1 MKLILFAFV
10 AAISLEPHVK
20 SLHLTLAYKFEEE
33 HTETLKQLVVRLD
46 LTFATTWELRLYSRD
61 PRVTSKRVYRV
72 TQSYRSREADEL
84 ELHRDD
90 LICVT
95 DEAIDCSKDGWVE
108 GLSTSS
114 GCTGLF
120 PLNYAVRV
128 PESDTWTLH
137 RSVQICNAADE
148 TLRVSTNGDGS
159 SRHSPSIDVKANHWT
174 RLPTPSPSVDLTP
187 NRLQD
192 MAEQR
197 TAQDMSR
204 RLNWDPSTG
213 TMVDEIRGTN
223 QKLFIMRH
231 GERVDFTFTK
241 WTNFCFD
248 DSSGAYRRLDLN
260 MPETLPIR
268 LNPTDAWRNDSPI
281 TKVGQLQA
289 KLTGESLKENGI
301 NFEFVYS
308 SPSFRCIQ
316 TTHALLRGMG
326 VAETTPIRIE
336 PALFEWC
343 GWYPERVPE
352 FIDAGELAAAG
363 YNIDNDYVPLVSV
376 AELSQRYKNESLK
389 EFYERNHLLTEHSTQ
404 LTSKNILLVAHAA
417 NIETNSR
424 LVVGGGV
431 RTMGEIAKL
440 MAKVPYA
447 SLLALE
453 KLNGERWQ
461 IVASNIHP
469 ISHNKNFQF
478 DWRNFV
484 HENDSG
490 STDDC
495 VQHSAVWEIGRVF
508 ELGNSSNAHWNIHMV
523 DLASCNICICIW

>member
-1 MKLILFAFV
+1 M
-10 AAISLEPHVK
+10 K

-33 HTETLKQLVVRLD
+33 HTETLKQLVERLD
-46 LTFATTWELRLYSRD
+46 LSCATTWELRLYSRD

-95 DEAIDCSKDGWVE
+95 DEAIECSKDGWVE
-108 GLSTSS
+108 GLSTST
-114 GCTGLF
+114 GCSGLF
-120 PLNYAVRV
+120 PLNYTARV

-137 RSVQICNAADE
+137 RSVQICNATDD
-148 TLRVSTNGDGS
+148 TLRVSMNGDGS
-159 SRHSPSIDVKANHWT
+159 SRHSPSVDVKPKDWT
-174 RLPTPSPSVDLTP
+174 PLPTPSPSVDLTP
-187 NRLQD
+187 NRLQEVT
-192 MAEQR
+192 EQR
-197 TAQDMSR
+197 TTQEMLR

-213 TMVDEIRGTN
+213 TMADGVQSGSS

-248 DSSGAYRRLDLN
+248 GGVYRRLDLN
-260 MPETLPIR
+260 MPKTLPVRI
-268 LNPTDAWRNDSPI
+268 NPMDSWRNDSPI
-281 TKVGQLQA
+281 TNVGKLQA
-289 KLTGESLKENGI
+289 KLTGEMLKENGI
-301 NFEFVYS
+301 DFEFVYS

-316 TTHALLRGMG
+316 TTHALLEGMG
-326 VAETTPIRIE
+326 AAEKKPIRIE

-352 FIDAGELAAAG
+352 FIEANELSAVG
-363 YNIDNDYVPLVSV
+363 YNIDKDYAPLVTV
-376 AELSQRYKNESLK
+376 AELSQRFKNESLP
-389 EFYERNHLLTEHSTQ
+389 EFYDRNHLVTEHSTK

-431 RTMGEIAKL
+431 RTMGQIAKL

-447 SLLALE
+447 SLMALE
-453 KLNGERWQ
+453 KVDGERWQ
-461 IVASNIHP
+461 IVASNVHP

-478 DWRNFV
+478 DWRHFV
-484 HENDSG
+484 DANRDS
-490 STDDC
+490 DDGEGC
-495 VQHSAVWEIGRVF
+495 VQHSAV
-508 ELGNSSNAHWNIHMV
+508 
-523 DLASCNICICIW
+523 